1 MSCFCCFWTRT
12 FAHGPSRCSEV
23 NTESLPCSSSWRPRQ
38 LRFSFYW
45 LQNTC
50 FQVIFKRDIGI
61 SSNMAFL
68 QTQCCLCIL
77 TNSLPFALGEPPGIT
92 PSRAWRRLLTHTSPS
107 LTALW
112 QRLPLNGSAVRPR
125 LSAGAPSWCAGGPRG
140 QCCVPPRSRQLCGR
154 HGGPPVGFGPLDV
167 RAGG

>member
-23 NTESLPCSSSWRPRQ
+23 NTESLPCSSSWRPQQ

-68 QTQCCLCIL
+68 QTQCCLCIF
-77 TNSLPFALGEPPGIT
+77 NEFSPFRTGRAPGDYSV
-92 PSRAWRRLLTHTSPS
+92 SRLAMAAHTHLSQPHCSVAAAAFKRVCGAPQAQCWRPLLVCGRPTGSVLCPTAI
-107 LTALW
+107 LTAV
-112 QRLPLNGSAVRPR
+112 RSARRTSCGVW
-125 LSAGAPSWCAGGPRG
+125 AP
-140 QCCVPPRSRQLCGR
+140 
-154 HGGPPVGFGPLDV
+154 
-167 RAGG
+167 